1 MVLDIL
7 YIILLAAIFIAIPIA
22 IRRRK
27 KAGVT
32 GIKSALTS
40 ICLFLL
46 AITNMLAY
54 WFDFMGLFSWTVSVA
69 LLIAAGYF
77 TKYIPIPQSR
87 G

>member
-1 MVLDIL
+1 MILDIL
-7 YIILLAAIFIAIPIA
+7 YIILLVAIFIAIPIA

-40 ICLFLL
+40 ICFFLI
-46 AITNMLAY
+46 ATTNLLAY
-54 WFDFMGLFSWTVSVA
+54 WLDFMGLLSWTVSVA
-69 LLIAAGYF
+69 LLIAAAYF
-77 TKYIPIPQSR
+77 TKYMPVPQSR